1 MNRLGAARIAYA
13 GLYAL
18 SGSVILWPSLGVAQE
33 ADAISLDPITVT
45 ATRTSSSTRTVPASV
60 DVVEGEA
67 LERLQPD
74 SLDDI
79 LRTLPGVTTL
89 GGPRGTAELPQIR
102 GLGSDR
108 IIIRQDGTRQNF
120 QSGHK
125 GRVLANPALLK
136 RVEVVKGPSSALY
149 GSGALGGVLSVET
162 KDADDFLAPGDPL
175 GAFVSASGRTAN
187 DELGLLGAVYGQAGI
202 FDALFALD
210 YADSNDIELGDG
222 TTLDFSALETTN
234 FLGKMGFEPTAS
246 QRFEFSFDRFDDSG
260 ETALNGEVEA
270 DDPSEVGDRDGER
283 TTARLAYD
291 FSPSLW
297 WLDLHAVA
305 YRTITTIEEERLS
318 DLRLEQREVATNGI
332 DLYNTMRFDF
342 GENVE
347 NSLTYGVEYFRD
359 KNEGATLRPAA
370 SGPPDPTDPT
380 ALPSFP
386 DATGD
391 QVGVYLQNDIR
402 LFDRL
407 TLLPGIRYDSFDI
420 ESGEG
425 DVDRSDS
432 ETSLKLGASV
442 DVTSFLTLFG
452 SYGEGFNAPRAQDLF
467 ISGLHFPGGFPLFPG
482 GPIVPNNFFI
492 ANPDLQPER
501 TETFEAGVR
510 LGFDDLL
517 MEGDG
522 LRFDVTYFHTDADD
536 FIARDVDLLAGTTT
550 FQNIDEAE
558 IDGFEAS
565 LNYDNGSLFG
575 GLTYSRIRGD
585 NLVDDEPL
593 VDMPADEWGLDLG
606 WRFADPALTI
616 GYRGTYAE
624 EQNRVATDERPT
636 DDYLVHDA
644 YISWAGTDGQ
654 FSGTEIGLRVNNI
667 FDKDYRRAGSE
678 IKEAGR
684 DIRLTLSM
692 RF

>member
-1 MNRLGAARIAYA
+1 MVAA
-13 GLYAL
+13 GLAAL
-18 SGSVILWPSLGVAQE
+18 SGGVMAVSSAAIAQE
-33 ADAISLDPITVT
+33 GGAVSLDPITVT
-45 ATRTSSSTRTVPASV
+45 ATKTPSLTRTVPASV
-60 DVVEGEA
+60 DVVDGEV
-67 LERLQPD
+67 LERLQPQ

-79 LRTLPGVTTL
+79 LSTLPGVTTL
-89 GGPRGTAELPQIR
+89 GGPRGSAELPQIR

-125 GRVLANPALLK
+125 GRALANPALLK

-149 GSGALGGVLSVET
+149 GSGALGGVISVET
-162 KDADDFLAPGDPL
+162 KDAEDFLEPDEQL

-187 DELGLLGAVYGQAGI
+187 DELGLLGTVFSDSGLVDTLLA
-202 FDALFALD
+202 FDYRNGDDL
-210 YADSNDIELGDG
+210 ELGDG
-222 TTLDFSALETTN
+222 TKLAFSELDTTN
-234 FLGKMGFEPTAS
+234 LLMKVGFDISEN
-246 QRFEFSFDRFDDSG
+246 QRLEASFDKFDDEG
-260 ETALNGEVEA
+260 QTALNGEQIVT
-270 DDPSEVGDRDGER
+270 DPSQAGDREGER
-283 TTARLAYD
+283 TTARLVYD
-291 FSPSLW
+291 LAPSLW

-305 YRTITTIEEERLS
+305 YTTTTSIEEERLS
-318 DLRLEQREVATNGI
+318 DQRLEQREVETNGL
-332 DLYNTMRFDF
+332 DLYNTMRVDI
-342 GENVE
+342 GDHVE
-347 NSLTYGVEYFRD
+347 NNLTYGVEYFRD
-359 KNEGATLRPAA
+359 NNEGVTLRPGA
-370 SGPPDPTDPT
+370 SGPPDPADPT

-391 QVGVYLQNDIR
+391 QVGLYLQNDIR

-420 ESGEG
+420 ESDEG
-425 DVDRSDS
+425 DVNRSDS
-432 ETSLKLGASV
+432 ETSLKIGASL
-442 DVTSFLTLFG
+442 DVTDFLTLFG
-452 SYGEGFNAPRAQDLF
+452 SYGEGFNASRAQDLF

-482 GPIVPNNFFI
+482 GPIVPDNFFI

-510 LGFDDLL
+510 VGFDDLL
-517 MEGDG
+517 ADGDG
-522 LRFDVTYFHTDADD
+522 LRFDITYFHTDADD

-550 FQNIDEAE
+550 FENIDEAE

-565 LNYDNGSLFG
+565 LNYDNGNLFG
-575 GLTYSRIRGD
+575 GLTFSRIRGD

-606 WRFADPALTI
+606 WRFDDPALTI

-644 YISWAGTDGQ
+644 YVSWAGTDGRLANA
-654 FSGTEIGLRVNNI
+654 EIGFRVNNL
-667 FDKDYRRAGSE
+667 FDEDYRRAGSD

-684 DIRLTLSM
+684 DFRLTLST

>member
-1 MNRLGAARIAYA
+1 M
-13 GLYAL
+13 GLAVFGGGVMAL
-18 SGSVILWPSLGVAQE
+18 SSAAMAQE
-33 ADAISLDPITVT
+33 NAAISLDPITVT
-45 ATRTSSSTRTVPASV
+45 ATRTPSSTRTVPASV

-67 LERLQPD
+67 LERLQPQ

-79 LRTLPGVTTL
+79 LSTLPGVTTL
-89 GGPRGTAELPQIR
+89 GGPRGNAELPQIR

-149 GSGALGGVLSVET
+149 GSGALGGVISVET
-162 KDADDFLAPGDPL
+162 KDAEDFLEPGEQL

-187 DELGLLGAVYGQAGI
+187 DELGLLGTVFSDSGLVDTLLA
-202 FDALFALD
+202 FDYRNGDDL
-210 YADSNDIELGDG
+210 ELGDG
-222 TTLDFSALETTN
+222 ATLAFSELDTTN
-234 FLGKMGFEPTAS
+234 LLMKVGFDITKN
-246 QRFEFSFDRFDDSG
+246 QRLEASFDKFDDDG
-260 ETALNGEVEA
+260 QTALNGEQIVT
-270 DDPSEVGDRDGER
+270 DPSEAGDREGER

-291 FSPSLW
+291 LSPSLW

-305 YRTITTIEEERLS
+305 YTTTTSVEEERLS
-318 DLRLEQREVATNGI
+318 DRRLEQREVQTHGL
-332 DLYNTMRFDF
+332 DLFNTMRIDI
-342 GENVE
+342 GGHVE

-359 KNEGATLRPAA
+359 DNEGATLRPGA
-370 SGPPDPTDPT
+370 SGPPDPADPT

-386 DATGD
+386 DANGD
-391 QVGVYLQNDIR
+391 QVGLYLQNDIR

-420 ESGEG
+420 ESDEG

-432 ETSLKLGASV
+432 ETSLKIGASL
-442 DVTSFLTLFG
+442 DVTNFLTLFG

-492 ANPDLQPER
+492 PNPDLEPER

-510 LGFDDLL
+510 VGFDDLL
-517 MEGDG
+517 IDGDG

-550 FQNIDEAE
+550 FENIDEAE

-565 LNYDNGSLFG
+565 LTYDNGSVFG
-575 GLTYSRIRGD
+575 GLTFSRIRGD

-593 VDMPADEWGLDLG
+593 VDMPADEWALDLG
-606 WRFADPALTI
+606 WRFDDPALTI

-644 YISWAGTDGQ
+644 YVSWTGTDGPLENA
-654 FSGTEIGLRVNNI
+654 EIGFRVNNL
-667 FDKDYRRAGSE
+667 FDEDYRRAGSD

-684 DIRLTLSM
+684 DFRLTLSM